1 MMEKDPGMNEK
12 DLSTASSEA
21 IELLMDES
29 ADGAVFEEIFDS
41 NQSRPEIV
49 RLLYGHTNTPDETRA
64 KAAALLNLPVPA
76 TEQVKKAKEQAAVK
90 KESQPKEKRTE
101 KLVQRVQ
108 RMGVSE
114 KVKLAMRGGS
124 EIRGL
129 LIRDS
134 NKQVIMS
141 VLDNPKIT
149 DSEIEA
155 VARNRS
161 MLEDALRVVARNRE
175 WTKNYS
181 IQLALVQNPKTPTGL
196 AMGFVTSLKKKDLK
210 QLEKN
215 KNVSEAV
222 RSMAKKMTKKT
233 LG

>member
-1 MMEKDPGMNEK
+1 
-12 DLSTASSEA
+12 
-21 IELLMDES
+21 MDES

-76 TEQVKKAKEQAAVK
+76 TESVEKAKEQAELK

-124 EIRGL
+124 EI